1 MQSQNRNSDLG
12 ACSQIAVFTY
22 AVMWRTPRREIR
34 LAAPFADNLMNSVA
48 HCGGLPSAA
57 RGVLFV
63 LKTPFFAK
71 KIQKHEI
78 LPYKKLLF
86 SLSVQ
91 NEEIPYKNS

>member
-1 MQSQNRNSDLG
+1 MTQEKLPHRKELCLQSE
-12 ACSQIAVFTY
+12 AYVC
-22 AVMWRTPRREIR
+22 M
-34 LAAPFADNLMNSVA
+34 PFLHIERYESIA
-48 HCGGLPSAA
+48 HCGELLSAT

-78 LPYKKLLF
+78 LPCNKLLF

-91 NEEIPYKNS
+91 NEEISYKNS

>member
-1 MQSQNRNSDLG
+1 MARN
-12 ACSQIAVFTY
+12 V
-22 AVMWRTPRREIR
+22 
-34 LAAPFADNLMNSVA
+34 
-48 HCGGLPSAA
+48 GLPSAA

-78 LPYKKLLF
+78 LPCKKLLF